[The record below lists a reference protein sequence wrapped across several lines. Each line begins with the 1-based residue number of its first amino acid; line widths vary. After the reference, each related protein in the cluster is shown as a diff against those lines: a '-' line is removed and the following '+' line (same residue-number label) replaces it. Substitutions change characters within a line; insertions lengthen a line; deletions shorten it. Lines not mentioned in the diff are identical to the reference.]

1 MGLFTKAVKPQ
12 MKRCTLDNKLY
23 PVTEFYQG
31 QPYNKSND
39 DFRRRVNRLTNG
51 AVGVQQVRELFTKL
65 RSVR

>member
-1 MGLFTKAVKPQ
+1 MGLFAKAGTQ

-23 PVTEFYQG
+23 PVSEFYKD

-39 DFRRRVNRLTNG
+39 DFRRRISRMTNG

-65 RSVR
+65 RSHR